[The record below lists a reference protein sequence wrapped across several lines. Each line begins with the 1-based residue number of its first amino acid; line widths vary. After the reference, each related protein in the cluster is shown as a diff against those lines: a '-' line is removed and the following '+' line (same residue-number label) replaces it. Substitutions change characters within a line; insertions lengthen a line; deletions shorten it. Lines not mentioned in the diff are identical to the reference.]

1 MISKLEQIRMALEME
16 TGGIVSLSC
25 WAEAAGIDEKMLKQ
39 QLFGWHRQDEVVRST
54 KSLVLY
60 LARKYR
66 GLAITL
72 DDLLQFKSDAPYSN
86 EEINAVRDEW
96 TEFVEPLII
105 N

>member
-39 QLFGWHRQDEVVRST
+39 QLFVCILIIRLMFFISF
-54 KSLVLY
+54 
-60 LARKYR
+60 
-66 GLAITL
+66 I
-72 DDLLQFKSDAPYSN
+72 LQFKSDAPYSN